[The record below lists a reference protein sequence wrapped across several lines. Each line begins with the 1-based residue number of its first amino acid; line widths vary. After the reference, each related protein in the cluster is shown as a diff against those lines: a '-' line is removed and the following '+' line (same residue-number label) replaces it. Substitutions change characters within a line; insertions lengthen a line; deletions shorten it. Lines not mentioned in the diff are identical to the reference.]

1 MTGTA
6 ILQATALRKDYE
18 LAGNVFGRLL
28 GKRSRRIRAVD
39 DVDLAIHAGEG
50 LALVGESGSGKT
62 SLGKLIARLDDATA
76 GRICFDGKDVTTLV
90 GARLKAFRR
99 DVQMIFQNPYDSLD
113 PRIRIG
119 AAVNEPLA
127 LHGVGT
133 ALERRRRAVE
143 ALASVELRPPERF
156 FDRLPRELSGGQLQR
171 VSIARALV
179 LSPKLIVADEAVSM
193 LDVSVRS
200 GVIKLMLALQRE
212 RGIAYVYITHDL
224 AVARYMASRIAVM
237 YLGAIVEE
245 GPADAVIANA
255 AHPYTRLLISAIPEH
270 RSDRRRAR
278 VRIAG
283 DSGGTAQTLQGCR
296 FQSRCPLVQERCR
309 NVAPTKIQVAP
320 RQWALCHFASDVAA
334 GVAPLVKGRTV
345 VGTASERGL

>member
-1 MTGTA
+1 MTGAA
-6 ILQATALRKDYE
+6 ILQATALRKDYD
-18 LAGNVFGRLL
+18 LAGGVLRRLL
-28 GKRSRRIRAVD
+28 GKRNRRIRAVD
-39 DVDLAIHAGEG
+39 DVDLVIHAGEG
-50 LALVGESGSGKT
+50 VALVGESGSGKT
-62 SLGKLIARLDDATA
+62 TLGKLIARLDDATA
-76 GRICFDGKDVTTLV
+76 GEINFDGKDVTTFV
-90 GARLKAFRR
+90 GAKLKTFRR

-119 AAVNEPLA
+119 AAVNEPLL

-133 ALERRRRAVE
+133 AAERRRWAVE

-212 RGIAYVYITHDL
+212 RGIAYLYITHDL

-245 GPADAVIANA
+245 GPTDAVIDNA
-255 AHPYTRLLISAIPEH
+255 AHPYTRLLIAAIPEH
-270 RSDRRRAR
+270 RTNEKRVR

-283 DSGGTAQTLQGCR
+283 ESAGATQIPRGCR
-296 FQSRCPLVQERCR
+296 FQSRCPLVQDRCR
-309 NVAPTKIQVAP
+309 TVAPPKIQVAP
-320 RQWALCHFASDVAA
+320 RQWALCHFAWDVATGA
-334 GVAPLVKGRTV
+334 ASIVNARPV
-345 VGTASERGL
+345 VGSASEGG